1 MCNYL
6 TTVGLPCARAPGP
19 AADRGANPRGTCA
32 GTPHVDRGGTSWP
45 ERAIYKAAP
54 PAARPLA
61 SISRARLRSAP
72 AALISLSCPSTAAHH
87 ALAHAPRIK
96 KDVPARKAVAGAQ
109 PVNIEQWVNRSD
121 RRRGTYHSVH
131 GRNKLLSIACL

>member
-6 TTVGLPCARAPGP
+6 TTGPAVRARPAPPPTGAPTRAARAPAHHTWIVVGR
-19 AADRGANPRGTCA
+19 RGQNAPYTR
-32 GTPHVDRGGTSWP
+32 PP
-45 ERAIYKAAP
+45 PPP
-54 PAARPLA
+54 PALLPLSLA
-61 SISRARLRSAP
+61 PVSAP